1 MLVTESLVKEL
12 LHSFFSKAKIA
23 ADFRYVIRFMLHMH
37 KQINVNLLIFLQH
50 KISRFSVGMS
60 LFNILFLLNGWR
72 RTVFL
77 VPFQLFLK
85 AIHIAFSANFKDCT
99 RSSSSHVYFD
109 MIHFAQQGRFLF
121 LHHGFS
127 EFWAI

>member
-12 LHSFFSKAKIA
+12 LHSFSSKTEIA

-37 KQINVNLLIFLQH
+37 KQKNVNLLIFLQH

-60 LFNILFLLNGWR
+60 LLNILFLFNGWR

-77 VPFQLFLK
+77 VQ
-85 AIHIAFSANFKDCT
+85 CT
-99 RSSSSHVYFD
+99 ISIISKSNSHC
-109 MIHFAQQGRFLF
+109 I
-121 LHHGFS
+121 FS
-127 EFWAI
+127 EF